1 MGVLNKSH
9 HYNHPKKMFIPYIMQ
24 TLQYN
29 FRLEELLILLIS
41 VCVILTIS
49 YSVYKNQ
56 KSKQVSS
63 IKYTTVARC
72 RGKQHQYCSFQF
84 FSVVVLGLAFVGWV
98 FISCFF
104 FSLPVVLGGTFSSI
118 LGVFSSLIDGLH
130 DGLVLGIE
138 GDGLDYVVHLVP
150 HLGGSEVVISRNR

>member
-1 MGVLNKSH
+1 VSLHGRYGAERYGAIEGYTV
-9 HYNHPKKMFIPYIMQ
+9 
-24 TLQYN
+24 
-29 FRLEELLILLIS
+29 
-41 VCVILTIS
+41 
-49 YSVYKNQ
+49 YSIKYT
-56 KSKQVSS
+56 VSS

-84 FSVVVLGLAFVGWV
+84 FSVLVLGLAFVGWV
-98 FISCFF
+98 FISWFF

-130 DGLVLGIE
+130 DGLVLGIK
-138 GDGLDYVVHLVP
+138 GDGLDDVVHLVP